1 MKLENIIENH
11 INAIGGFR
19 IFNELRS
26 LQTEFH
32 LVEPTFEVDGIYI
45 AERSGQMRVDIF
57 SNNVRVFSEGLNNS
71 EGWQLPQDAKVSTPT
86 SSDGTRALLHGI
98 ENHLFG
104 LHELSL
110 RGHHLELMDK
120 EIIGDIDYLV
130 IRITYSDNHSISR
143 YINPANWLVELSREN
158 RALHPDIDPT
168 ETVIETQY
176 SDFRKVNNLLKPFY
190 EKTINL
196 TTNDTIQTTMVK
208 QLTVNP
214 SIDPNIFKRP

>member
-1 MKLENIIENH
+1 M
-11 INAIGGFR
+11 
-19 IFNELRS
+19 RS

-86 SSDGTRALLHGI
+86 SSVGTRALLHGI

-143 YINPANWLVELSREN
+143 YVNPANWLIELSREN

-190 EKTINL
+190 EKTINC
-196 TTNDTIQTTMVK
+196 QSK
-208 QLTVNP
+208 Y
-214 SIDPNIFKRP
+214 